1 MTSIPSNKP
10 YRVGRSRTGLGLF
23 ATKPIKK
30 GTKIIR
36 YFGPLLDSKKKEE
49 DAIENKY
56 LFELTNR
63 WTIDGSVRK
72 NVARY
77 INHACRPNAESDVKP
92 RKRKVFIRA
101 IKNIEPG
108 EEINYD
114 YGTDYFKAY
123 LKPIGCKCAACEKK
137 RKKQRAEARAEK
149 ARLKAKA
156 ERKALKK
163 AEKLAKAEA
172 ELKEK
177 LKAKAERKSKKRAQW
192 PFAEWQVTERQASER
207 HRRRQGCRQETGGA
221 ETTGLCARAGPSGLG
236 LIHRVSSTGL
246 ARRLRQQQIAEVDR
260 RALND
265 RTGLVDHDT
274 KAPVCGEEGQAMP
287 AGIGV
292 DPALGKARD
301 PARAHLFLQQGR
313 RQAEAFGDDGGVDL
327 NGAIFELDRFHALHL
342 MLRCGG
348 HACAGLGLAVAG

>member
-1 MTSIPSNKP
+1 MPSIPSNKP

-36 YFGPLLDSKKKEE
+36 YFGPLLDSKKKKD

-56 LFELTNR
+56 LFELNDR

-72 NVARY
+72 NIARY
-77 INHACRPNAESDVKP
+77 INHACKPNAESDVKP

-163 AEKLAKAEA
+163 AEKLAKEKARA
-172 ELKEK
+172 KLKEK
-177 LKAKAERKSKKRAQW
+177 AGRKAKKTLKLSGQSLNGKSLNGKSLNGKPPNGRSLNGKHLNGNSRVRVAGKKSSVRK
-192 PFAEWQVTERQASER
+192 P
-207 HRRRQGCRQETGGA
+207 
-221 ETTGLCARAGPSGLG
+221 P
-236 LIHRVSSTGL
+236 VS
-246 ARRLRQQQIAEVDR
+246 AP
-260 RALND
+260 
-265 RTGLVDHDT
+265 
-274 KAPVCGEEGQAMP
+274 APVLEVQP
-287 AGIGV
+287 AAII
-292 DPALGKARD
+292 PL
-301 PARAHLFLQQGR
+301 
-313 RQAEAFGDDGGVDL
+313 EAQPT
-327 NGAIFELDRFHALHL
+327 AI
-342 MLRCGG
+342 
-348 HACAGLGLAVAG
+348 

>member
-1 MTSIPSNKP
+1 MPSIPSHKP

-30 GTKIIR
+30 GTRIIR

-63 WTIDGSVRK
+63 WTIDGSVRE

-77 INHACRPNAESDVKP
+77 INHACKPNAESDVRP

-123 LKPIGCKCAACEKK
+123 LKPIGCKCDSCEKK
-137 RKKQRAEARAEK
+137 RKKKRAEAREER

-163 AEKLAKAEA
+163 AEKLSKAEA
-172 ELKEK
+172 KLKEK
-177 LKAKAERKSKKRAQW
+177 LQAKAGRKLKKKLNG
-192 PFAEWQVTERQASER
+192 
-207 HRRRQGCRQETGGA
+207 H
-221 ETTGLCARAGPSGLG
+221 
-236 LIHRVSSTGL
+236 
-246 ARRLRQQQIAEVDR
+246 
-260 RALND
+260 ALN
-265 RTGLVDHDT
+265 G
-274 KAPVCGEEGQAMP
+274 KALNGGGRAKAAGRKTAGRKRP
-287 AGIGV
+287 ASA
-292 DPALGKARD
+292 PAL
-301 PARAHLFLQQGR
+301 
-313 RQAEAFGDDGGVDL
+313 QA
-327 NGAIFELDRFHALHL
+327 
-342 MLRCGG
+342 
-348 HACAGLGLAVAG
+348 